1 MQTRENTLKWSEII
15 QGYRVDSGSFSYA
28 IIYVIGVTIIVPSIT
43 RHPVILRRYNRCE
56 ISPCCNKTLLRTIM
70 SMVIL

>member
-1 MQTRENTLKWSEII
+1 MQTRENSLKWSEIM
-15 QGYRVDSGSFSYA
+15 QGYQVDSGSFSYA

-56 ISPCCNKTLLRTIM
+56 ISLCCNKTLLRTIM